1 MGRLGEVRP
10 VTKGLNVRWYALPV
24 YQVI

>member
-1 MGRLGEVRP
+1 MGRLGEVSP